1 MPRRRFLC
9 LIDAHSIIYRAFH
22 ALPELATSE
31 GFPTGAVY
39 GFVRMLVRVLKEKR
53 PDRTAVVFDAKGPN
67 FRHQL
72 DPDYKA
78 NRPPMDPALAKQM
91 DTIKKIVHAL
101 GLPAFER
108 EGFEADDIIA
118 TLTRQAHGAGYEV
131 MIVSGDKDLFQLL
144 EEGVVMWDTMRDK
157 VHDASSVEEAYGVGP
172 KRLADL
178 FGLAGD
184 SSDNIPGVPGI
195 GPKIAGQLIASYG
208 DLETLLDKADQIK
221 QPKRRQSLIENAQA
235 ARLSKRLFTLDDEV
249 PLEVRAEEL
258 EMAEPDGAE
267 MGRIFSRL
275 EMVSLLKE
283 ITPHALR
290 DGLGAEAE
298 PDCRVLEGEEGLEA
312 LLAEARA
319 AGQLALAVEFESE
332 AGRPARI
339 LSLGLSAGETACS
352 VGGEVGDYS
361 QSLRGILADGQIGK
375 VGADLKSDWLAL
387 DRAGLD
393 LGGLDFDVV
402 VADYLIKP
410 GRRSRDLALLAT
422 EYLNQE
428 MDLARPEMRA
438 HAVWRL
444 AEVLAPRLIELGLNG
459 VFDEIEM
466 PLIPVLIKMEQ
477 TGVRVDRG
485 QLSRM
490 SDDLSRRLEALSE
503 RIIEAAGFDFN
514 PNSPQQLGQV
524 LFEKLNLPQ
533 GKKTKKK
540 TGYSTDAEVLEKLRP
555 LHPLPGLV
563 LDHRSLTKLKSTY
576 VDALAGLIH
585 PQTGRI
591 HTHYNQ
597 TITATGRLSSSEPN
611 LQNIPVRSE
620 EGRLIRRAFVAPEG
634 FLFVSADY
642 SQIELRLLAHYAKDP
657 ALIEAFN
664 RDEDIHTRTA
674 AEIFAVMPGMV
685 DAELRRQAKA
695 INFGLIYGKTA
706 YGLAQDLNIST
717 GQAAKFIK
725 AYFDRYT
732 GVKRFQEETISQ
744 ARKQGYVTTLWGR
757 RRYLPDLVS
766 SHQMKRKM
774 AERMAINTPL
784 QGSAADLIKRA
795 MIALDQAI
803 EERGLEARL
812 ILQVHDELIVEVRA
826 EEAEEAGALV
836 KEAMEGAAR
845 LTVPLKVEVGQGSN
859 WDEAH

>member
-1 MPRRRFLC
+1 
-9 LIDAHSIIYRAFH
+9 
-22 ALPELATSE
+22 
-31 GFPTGAVY
+31 
-39 GFVRMLVRVLKEKR
+39 
-53 PDRTAVVFDAKGPN
+53 
-67 FRHQL
+67 
-72 DPDYKA
+72 
-78 NRPPMDPALAKQM
+78 
-91 DTIKKIVHAL
+91 
-101 GLPAFER
+101 
-108 EGFEADDIIA
+108 
-118 TLTRQAHGAGYEV
+118 
-131 MIVSGDKDLFQLL
+131 
-144 EEGVVMWDTMRDK
+144 
-157 VHDASSVEEAYGVGP
+157 
-172 KRLADL
+172 
-178 FGLAGD
+178 
-184 SSDNIPGVPGI
+184 
-195 GPKIAGQLIASYG
+195 
-208 DLETLLDKADQIK
+208 
-221 QPKRRQSLIENAQA
+221 
-235 ARLSKRLFTLDDEV
+235 
-249 PLEVRAEEL
+249 
-258 EMAEPDGAE
+258 
-267 MGRIFSRL
+267 
-275 EMVSLLKE
+275 
-283 ITPHALR
+283 
-290 DGLGAEAE
+290 
-298 PDCRVLEGEEGLEA
+298 
-312 LLAEARA
+312 
-319 AGQLALAVEFESE
+319 
-332 AGRPARI
+332 
-339 LSLGLSAGETACS
+339 
-352 VGGEVGDYS
+352 
-361 QSLRGILADGQIGK
+361 
-375 VGADLKSDWLAL
+375 
-387 DRAGLD
+387 
-393 LGGLDFDVV
+393 
-402 VADYLIKP
+402 
-410 GRRSRDLALLAT
+410 
-422 EYLNQE
+422 
-428 MDLARPEMRA
+428 
-438 HAVWRL
+438 
-444 AEVLAPRLIELGLNG
+444 VLAPRLTELGLNG

-466 PLIPVLIKMEQ
+466 PLIPVLSKMEKA
-477 TGVRVDRG
+477 GVRVDQG

-490 SDDLSRRLEALSE
+490 SDDLSRRLEVLSE
-503 RIIEAAGFDFN
+503 RIIEAAGFNFN

-540 TGYSTDAEVLEKLRP
+540 TGYSTDAEVLEALRP

-674 AEIFAVMPGMV
+674 AEIFGVMPGMV

-706 YGLAQDLNIST
+706 YGLAKDLNIST

-757 RRYLPDLVS
+757 RRYLPELTS
-766 SHQMKRKM
+766 SNQMKRKM
-774 AERMAINTPL
+774 AERMAINMPL
-784 QGSAADLIKRA
+784 QGSAADLIKIA

-803 EERGLEARL
+803 KERGLEARL

-826 EEAEEAGALV
+826 EEAEEAVALV
-836 KEAMEGAAR
+836 RSAMEGAAR
-845 LTVPLKVEVGQGSN
+845 LNVPLKVGVGQGAN